1 MVWQLAVHPLDN
13 RRTADLNISYATVDI
28 ALLRFGSVV
37 RQYSART
44 TDPSDLR
51 LRSGPPKTLDK
62 ALLESQE
69 ILLKAG
75 IEMKWLSCRPFIE
88 HRQMLVPSL
97 TNSTAALTTT
107 LPLW

>member
-13 RRTADLNISYATVDI
+13 RRTDDLNISYATVDI

-51 LRSGPPKTLDK
+51 LRAGPAESVRQSTLG
-62 ALLESQE
+62 
-69 ILLKAG
+69 IAG
-75 IEMKWLSCRPFIE
+75 NLS
-88 HRQMLVPSL
+88 
-97 TNSTAALTTT
+97 
-107 LPLW
+107 